1 MDVARG
7 TLKSR
12 NPKRIAET
20 LEHDAERSTRR
31 KTTPYRSAMSMLTFY
46 INRAG
51 KNLSASQ
58 RKVLEQA
65 KEILRA
71 EYGDGTDASKKRS
84 AAKKATA
91 KKATAKKS
99 TRPRGS
105 AKKKTAAKRPAR
117 KRSA

>member
-58 RKVLEQA
+58 REVLEQA

-71 EYGDGTDASKKRS
+71 EYGRELGAAKKRS
-84 AAKKATA
+84 
-91 KKATAKKS
+91 
-99 TRPRGS
+99 G
-105 AKKKTAAKRPAR
+105 AKKKTTAKKTIAERGVGKKKTTAKRPAR